1 MDWWELVKEFAPYL
15 FTLIVLIFG
24 LGLYIKKIAAAFG
37 ATGTATIE
45 AGDFLQSIRAML
57 EDGTITDE
65 ELDVAMK
72 EWKEMVEAGKVAVDA
87 WRGVFMEILLKIRG
101 KK

>member
-1 MDWWELVKEFAPYL
+1 MDLWELVKQFGPYL

-24 LGLYIKKIAAAFG
+24 LGLAVKKVAEAFG
-37 ATGTATIE
+37 ATGTATAE

-57 EDGTITDE
+57 EDGSITEE
-65 ELDVAMK
+65 ELDVALK
-72 EWKEMVEAGKVAVDA
+72 EWREMIEAGKVAADK